1 MYSRCSRLV
10 LSVALLFVIAVA
22 TSCSK
27 TPARSTEP
35 VKIGVITSLTG
46 SNTAFG
52 QAHKAGYTIAA
63 ADINARGGISG
74 RKLEL
79 VYFDD
84 QSKPD
89 RAVQGI
95 SKLIDE
101 DHVSVLLGAYS
112 SESTLA
118 MVPVV
123 TAKQVPLIVPTAVAD
138 NIMKANSPW
147 VFRICAG
154 SGDYARATLDF
165 LKNNGNARTVA
176 IVYENT
182 NFGQASDK
190 SMADAARSNG
200 FQVIAEEGYQAKSPG
215 YQPLLKRV
223 KDRNPDVVYFA
234 SYLLDANALMR
245 QSAEVQL
252 TPAYFT
258 SAGTGFAAAEFP
270 TEKGAGR
277 FANYTF
283 SVAQWLPTAKWP
295 GSDEFN
301 EKYYRLTGTHPAYHA
316 AEAYAALL
324 VAADAI
330 ARSHDDSPAAVRDAI
345 RATDLPNTLFG
356 PIKFNDHGQNAHPL
370 LVTQVQDQKYR
381 VVWPADIAEAKPV
394 APTPAW
400 SQR

>member
-1 MYSRCSRLV
+1 MYSRCSRV
-10 LSVALLFVIAVA
+10 FLSVALLFVIAVVM
-22 TSCSK
+22 SCSK
-27 TPARSTEP
+27 TPARSTGP

-63 ADINARGGISG
+63 ADINERGGING

-79 VYFDD
+79 IYFDD

-95 SKLIDE
+95 SKLVDE
-101 DHVSVLLGAYS
+101 EHVSVLLGAYS

-118 MVPVV
+118 VVPVV

-165 LKNNGNARTVA
+165 LKNNGSPKTVA

-182 NFGQASDK
+182 NFGQASGK
-190 SMADAARSNG
+190 SMAEAARSDG

-270 TEKGAGR
+270 SEKGAGK

-295 GSDEFN
+295 GSAEFSD
-301 EKYYRLTGTHPAYHA
+301 KYYRLTGAHPAYHA
-316 AEAYAALL
+316 AEAYAALV
-324 VAADAI
+324 VAADAV
-330 ARSHDDSPAAVRDAI
+330 ARSRDDSGAAIRDAI
-345 RATDLPNTLFG
+345 RATDMANTLFG

-381 VVWPADIAEAKPV
+381 VVWPPEIAETKPL
-394 APTPAW
+394 PTPSW
-400 SQR
+400 SER